1 MKKAELER
9 LFREYYPEM
18 YQRALTI
25 LYDRQESDDVVCGIF
40 EVLLRQDMELLP
52 DRAEPYLL
60 KSVRNEC
67 LKRIHQKSN
76 RERLMQFYAKERLID
91 EDLKKDE
98 ERLSRLLV
106 IAHRCLTRQEQDIF
120 HMRFLE
126 GQSYDDIAAELGISR
141 VAVWK
146 HLSHLV
152 KTLKHQFNNH

>member
-52 DRAEPYLL
+52 EQSRAYLL

-67 LKRIHQKSN
+67 LKKIHQKSN
-76 RERLMQFYAKERLID
+76 RERLMQFYAKEMQID

-98 ERLSRLLV
+98 ERLSRLQA
-106 IAHRCLTRQEQDIF
+106 IAHRCLTQQEQDIF

-126 GQSYDDIAAELGISR
+126 GLGYDDIARELCISR

-152 KTLKHQFNNH
+152 KTLKQQFYNH